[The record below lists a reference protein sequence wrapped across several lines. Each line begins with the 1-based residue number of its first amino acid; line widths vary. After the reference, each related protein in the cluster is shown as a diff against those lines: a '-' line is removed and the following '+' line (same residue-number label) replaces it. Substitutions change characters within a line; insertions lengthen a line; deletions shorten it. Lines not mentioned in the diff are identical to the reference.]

1 MIVGASVSH
10 AACGA
15 VSSAPDAADV
25 DAGADAAADDSV
37 DAESRDDAA
46 SSADARAGDAGV
58 PATVSG
64 CKHAG
69 EHRLPGTECCADE
82 GAGGVAEYAL
92 CCRPPGGAC
101 DTSLPNPD
109 AFCCYPGGKCNLETG
124 TCEARTCWT
133 AADNCLMGPFPCCAS
148 ELVCGPLDAGPFPTS
163 KRCCRP
169 DGLEPPP
176 GQFDCCV
183 PILHSN
189 DKGKMV
195 CGPPKDPR
203 PSP

>member
-1 MIVGASVSH
+1 MVGVSVSH
-10 AACGA
+10 VACGA
-15 VSSAPDAADV
+15 GSSTPGAAD
-25 DAGADAAADDSV
+25 ADAALGNVDATTTSS
-37 DAESRDDAA
+37 DAESRRDGA
-46 SSADARAGDAGV
+46 SSADAQAQGGDAGALGDV
-58 PATVSG
+58 RG

-82 GAGGVAEYAL
+82 GAGSVPEYSL
-92 CCRPPGGAC
+92 CCRPPGGDC
-101 DTSLPNPD
+101 NTSLPGPD
-109 AFCCYPGGKCNLETG
+109 AFCCYPGAKCNRKTAK
-124 TCEARTCWT
+124 CEARTCWT
-133 AADNCLMGPFPCCAS
+133 AADNCLMAPFPCC
-148 ELVCGPLDAGPFPTS
+148 ETDLVCGPPDAGAFPTS

-195 CGPPKDPR
+195 CGPP
-203 PSP
+203 